1 MNKNVILQ
9 KAKDILQKEQKQITE
24 RNTKDLENIKEETI
38 IIMKN
43 RMEKLEKEL
52 NNFKRNLLKYNNTY
66 CLPELPEFSFDMPQM
81 DIKELKIN
89 REFRIITKILPNLK
103 EV

>member
-66 CLPELPEFSFDMPQM
+66 CLP
-81 DIKELKIN
+81 
-89 REFRIITKILPNLK
+89 
-103 EV
+103 